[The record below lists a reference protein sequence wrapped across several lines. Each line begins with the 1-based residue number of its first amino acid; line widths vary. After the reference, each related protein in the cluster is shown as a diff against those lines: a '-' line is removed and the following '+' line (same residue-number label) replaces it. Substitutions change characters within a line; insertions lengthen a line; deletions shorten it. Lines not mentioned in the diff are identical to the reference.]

1 MNAKQSL
8 FQKIKSIRFLLWIG
22 VILSFLFAAYSFYYK
37 ITYWGFSTNPKQ
49 LTNVWTIEA
58 HVSFFPTNDPIKVSI
73 ARPVSD
79 KIFKILD
86 EDIVAPAN
94 YQINKTKNRIELT
107 ANANAS
113 PKQQDLYYRLLLYD
127 YTSSNGIGDV
137 NDFPKPLK
145 KLVLSEQEKNVMNQI
160 SKLAEKYPGDSVQRF
175 IHLLNQTPPNQTVQS
190 FLPEQQTALDMAH
203 LLSRLLTFKKIPNR
217 LVRGMQLEENKK
229 SFSPD
234 ILLEAYQ
241 DNLWTVYNIT
251 TGEKGLPDNFV
262 IFQRDGNSL
271 IDVEGG
277 IDSLIQFSVLKSV
290 RSSFSLAKERSKE
303 SPLHHFFSFENSIYN
318 LPLAQQNSLKWLMV
332 FPLAILMIVLM
343 RNVIGLK
350 TMGTFTPMLISMA
363 LIQTGFFPGLICF
376 GIIIGVGFTMRALL
390 SRFNLLLV
398 PRISAVVI
406 FVILLMQIFTVWGY
420 QFKISIAS
428 SALFFPIIIM
438 AWIIERGS
446 ITWEEEGSLNALKE
460 ILWTLIVAIV
470 VYFVVAD
477 AYIRYL
483 AFAFNEFNL
492 VILFIVMLLGTYTG
506 YRLTELVRF
515 APLRKR
521 KKRHA

>member
-1 MNAKQSL
+1 MHSFVSFSN
-8 FQKIKSIRFLLWIG
+8 KIKSVRLLLWIG
-22 VILSFLFAAYSFYYK
+22 LIASFLFAAYSFYYK
-37 ITYWGFSTNPKQ
+37 ITYWGFSTSPRQ

-73 ARPVSD
+73 ARPTPNHV
-79 KIFKILD
+79 FKILD
-86 EDIVAPAN
+86 EDVVAPQN
-94 YQINKTKNRIELT
+94 YQIDKTDNRLILT
-107 ANANAS
+107 ADTQAS

-127 YTSSNGIGDV
+127 YVPSTGIGDATDTPPV
-137 NDFPKPLK
+137 PK
-145 KLVLSEQEKNVMNQI
+145 KLVLSDQEKNVLMQI
-160 SKLAEKYPGDSVQRF
+160 LDLASAQPGDKVQQIIR
-175 IHLLNQTPPNQTVQS
+175 LVNQTPPNQTVQS
-190 FLPEQQTALDMAH
+190 FLPEQQTPSDVARLI
-203 LLSRLLTFKKIPNR
+203 SRLLTLQKIPNR
-217 LVRGMQLEENKK
+217 LVRGLVLEENKK
-229 SFSPD
+229 TFASD

-241 DNLWTVYNIT
+241 DNLWTVYRLEN
-251 TGEKGLPDNFV
+251 GEKGIPDNFV
-262 IFQRDGNSL
+262 VLQRDGHSL

-277 IDSLIQFSVLKSV
+277 VDSQIQFSVLKSV
-290 RSSFSLAKERSKE
+290 RSSFSLAKERSKNN
-303 SPLHHFFSFENSIYN
+303 PMHALFSFENSIYN
-318 LPLAQQNSLKWLMV
+318 LPLAQQNGLKWLMI
-332 FPLAILMIVLM
+332 FPLAILMIVIM
-343 RNVIGLK
+343 RNVIGVK

-376 GIIIGVGFTMRALL
+376 GVIVGIGFVMRALL
-390 SRFNLLLV
+390 SRLNLLLV

-406 FVILLMQIFTVWGY
+406 FVILIMQILSVVGY
-420 QFKISIAS
+420 RMDIQIAS

-446 ITWEEEGSLNALKE
+446 ITWEEEGAANALKE

-483 AFAFNEFNL
+483 MFAFNEFNL

-515 APLRKR
+515 APLKKR

>member
-160 SKLAEKYPGDSVQRF
+160 SKLAEKYPGDSVQQF

-290 RSSFSLAKERSKE
+290 ATPMKMAEHRAQANDKLMSYKY
-303 SPLHHFFSFENSIYN
+303 SIYT
-318 LPLAQQNSLKWLMV
+318 LPILEQNTLKWLMI
-332 FPLAILMIVLM
+332 FPLAILVVVVM
-343 RNVIGLK
+343 RNVIGVS
-350 TMGTFTPMLISMA
+350 TMGTFTPMLLAMA
-363 LIQTGFFPGLICF
+363 LVKTGFWPGLICF
-376 GIIIGVGFTMRALL
+376 SVMIALGLVMRAVVAKL
-390 SRFNLLLV
+390 NLLLV
-398 PRISAVVI
+398 PRISFVVI
-406 FVILLMQIFTVWGY
+406 FVILLIQALTVVGY
-420 QFKISIAS
+420 RLNYTIVS
-428 SALFFPIIIM
+428 SAIFFPIIIT
-438 AWIIERGS
+438 AWIIERAS
-446 ITWEEEGSLNALKE
+446 ITWEEDGAMNTLKE
-460 ILWTLIVAIV
+460 ILYTFLTAV
-470 VYFVVAD
+470 VTYFVVSSESVRH
-477 AYIRYL
+477 IM
-483 AFAFNEFNL
+483 FAFNELNL

-506 YRLTELVRF
+506 YRLTELKRF
-515 APLRKR
+515 APLIYKDNENV
-521 KKRHA
+521 